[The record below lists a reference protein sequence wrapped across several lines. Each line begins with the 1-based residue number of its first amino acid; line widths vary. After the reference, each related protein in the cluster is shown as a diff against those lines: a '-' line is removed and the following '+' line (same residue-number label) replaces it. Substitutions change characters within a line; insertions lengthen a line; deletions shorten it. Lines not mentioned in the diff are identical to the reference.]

1 MANTLNTRIILRNDS
16 FNNWEAVKD
25 TVILLKGEMGIE
37 FNPDATSDGKKVRV
51 KIGDGVTTWANLPY
65 FGGEEAHVYEATV
78 AKDGDHIAAITTAL
92 DGAEPNSHDVAIVK
106 EAIIAE
112 DLLSET
118 VTQKY
123 EHTAYRW
130 NGTEWVAFSGNYSA
144 KNVIFDED
152 FTFTT
157 KIGTVQTLTN
167 GSTTVA
173 AAGKSVKDFFAGIF
187 AEEKNPSRTA
197 NAYVSWTTEPKGTV
211 EVGSEVTPT
220 YNAKLNAGSYTYGPA
235 TGITA
240 KSWVV
245 DIADLTD
252 ENKTTNSGTFSKFTA
267 TDGMSGYA
275 KITATASYDDGAI
288 PVTNIGNQY
297 DADGNKNIRIMA
309 GSKSA
314 TSAGY
319 TSYRTWFY
327 GYRSGA
333 NKLVIA
339 DLDSDAIR
347 QDSTAVANR
356 IFTRANGSFT
366 TSMATTDMQQM
377 FFMAPAGK
385 VASVGVAHSV
395 NGAPQT
401 VKKTTVYIKGANNYC
416 ANETETTNGGMAYDL
431 FYVSNDNPNSGDAT
445 YTITTTMA

>member
-1 MANTLNTRIILRNDS
+1 MAELKTRVITRNDS
-16 FNNWEAVKD
+16 TANWNAAVEAAGEDGV
-25 TVILLKGEMGIE
+25 VLLKGETAWE
-37 FNPDATSDGKKVRV
+37 FTEKGPKMKV
-51 KIGDGVTTWANLPY
+51 GDGTTSWENLEY
-65 FGGEEAHVYEATV
+65 FGGEEAKTFQVGSLEEITETDLAV
-78 AKDGDHIAAITTAL
+78 GDT
-92 DGAEPNSHDVAIVK
+92 AIVK
-106 EAIIAE
+106 TAIYTNAE
-112 DLLSET
+112 DET
-118 VTQKY
+118 KNKY
-123 EHTAYRW
+123 SYTGYVW
-130 NGTEWVAFSGNYSA
+130 NGTMWAAMDGNYSA

-167 GSTTVA
+167 GSTKVA
-173 AAGKSVKDFFAGIF
+173 AAGKSVKDFLAGIF
-187 AEEKNPSRTA
+187 AAEANPARTA
-197 NAYVSWTTEPKGTV
+197 NASVSWTTEPKGTV
-211 EVGSEVTPT
+211 EVGTEVTPT

-240 KSWVV
+240 TSWVV
-245 DIADLTD
+245 DVADLTD
-252 ENKTTNSGTFSKFTA
+252 DNKTANTGTFSKFTA

-275 KITATASYDDGAI
+275 KITATATYGDGAI

-297 DADGNKNIRIMA
+297 DADGKKNVRIMS

-339 DLDSDAIR
+339 DLNSDAIR
-347 QDSTAVANR
+347 QDSVASDKR

-401 VKKTTVYIKGANNYC
+401 VNKTTVYIKGANGY
-416 ANETETTNGGMAYDL
+416 ATEAEPNGMAYDL
-431 FYVSNDNPNSGDAT
+431 FYVNNDNPNNGAAT
-445 YTITTTMA
+445 YTITTTMN

>member
-1 MANTLNTRIILRNDS
+1 MANTWNTRIVLRNDS
-16 FNNWEAVKD
+16 TSNWEAVKD
-25 TVILLKGEMGIE
+25 TAILLKGEIGIE
-37 FNPDATSDGKKVRV
+37 FNPDATSVGKKVRI
-51 KIGDGVTTWANLPY
+51 KIGDGTLPWSQLPY
-65 FGGEEAHVYEATV
+65 FGGEDAHVYEATV
-78 AKDGDHIAAITTAL
+78 AKGGDHIAAITTVL
-92 DGAEPNSHDVAIVK
+92 DGVEPNTHDVAIVK

-112 DLLSET
+112 NLLSDT

-123 EHTAYRW
+123 QHTAYRW
-130 NGTEWVAFSGNYSA
+130 NGTAWVAYSGNYSA

-173 AAGKSVKDFFAGIF
+173 AAGKSVKDFFAGLF
-187 AEEKNPSRTA
+187 AAEANPSRTA
-197 NAYVSWTTEPKGTV
+197 NTSVSWTTEPKGTV
-211 EVGSEVTPT
+211 EVGTEVTPT

-240 KSWVV
+240 KSWVI

-252 ENKTTNSGTFSKFTA
+252 DNKTANSGTFSKFTA
-267 TDGMSGYA
+267 IDGMSGYA
-275 KITATASYDDGAI
+275 KITATATYDDGAI
-288 PVTNIGNQY
+288 PVTNIGNKY
-297 DADGNKNIRIMA
+297 DEDGKKNVRIMA

-319 TSYRTWFY
+319 TAYRTWFY

-339 DLDSDAIR
+339 DLTSDDIR
-347 QDSTAVANR
+347 QDSVASDKR

-401 VKKTTVYIKGANNYC
+401 VNKTTVYIKGANNYVTDD
-416 ANETETTNGGMAYDL
+416 APNGMAYDL